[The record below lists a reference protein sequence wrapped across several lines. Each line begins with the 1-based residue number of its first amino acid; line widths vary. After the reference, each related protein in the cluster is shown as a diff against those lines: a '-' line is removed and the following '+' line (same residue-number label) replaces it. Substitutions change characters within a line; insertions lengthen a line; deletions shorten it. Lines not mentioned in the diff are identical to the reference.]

1 MDVFTERTNSM
12 WYRMFLLL
20 CMTVI
25 IISGFPAGISD
36 DVASAVYGAGV
47 GLMTAVLYHA
57 EVTGP
62 RGES

>member
-1 MDVFTERTNSM
+1 MYRT
-12 WYRMFLLL
+12 RMFLLL
-20 CMTVI
+20 CMTGI
-25 IISGFPAGISD
+25 IVGGCFAAISD
-36 DVASAVYGAGV
+36 NVASAVYNAGV